1 MNKEE
6 RKKLLE
12 EKLYRMKAFDRERCA
27 DGYAAVIDL
36 SLIHILLLTSIG
48 IKSIMIIN
56 GRVSKAKSMNGRRLP
71 ILELQLSEILPTVI
85 PETTSTSKAIDMM
98 VPEREEP
105 IPTQSVIKTIKYV
118 DIKLYAAP

>member
-1 MNKEE
+1 MN
-6 RKKLLE
+6 
-12 EKLYRMKAFDRERCA
+12 F
-27 DGYAAVIDL
+27 AV
-36 SLIHILLLTSIG
+36 LLTSIG

-98 VPEREEP
+98 VPEREEL

-118 DIKLYAAP
+118 DIKFYAAP